1 MASSASLQLVNR
13 RKVKLGASSGERSS
27 SFTAT
32 GMDEPRRDLRR
43 NLTRMLSPKTVA
55 VVGANDQSPMSNN
68 VVLPML
74 EAGHD
79 VVLVNPR
86 RDEAYGRPVV
96 VDLASA
102 GRPIDAVL
110 SIVNAEAS
118 LTVVEEAAALGCGGV
133 VVVASGFAETGPEGV
148 EAQERLAAIA
158 DRTSL
163 AVVGPNC
170 AGFRNVALGVSLFTG
185 GRLDVPVAGAAT
197 VGGVSIVSQS
207 GFLARAAAAA
217 ARERALGVSIVV
229 SSGNEAVCDLADFV
243 AVAAADPFTSVIC
256 VVVETLR
263 RPADFFASVGVA
275 RDAGKPVVAL
285 KLGRSA
291 RARTIMQSH
300 TGAIADEG
308 WVYDLAFREHG
319 VIDAADVDD
328 LLDRAQLFAQLPRE
342 RHRPI
347 RSIGV
352 IAASGGVAALAADI
366 ADASGAP
373 VPPLDEIAEWV
384 RERVPGDTVNPLDL
398 TGFVFS
404 RADLMQEVFAKYAS
418 VVDLLVLG
426 WWAGDGDA
434 DWSGR
439 MLEPLAL
446 AAADVDTPVVV
457 SPVEAT
463 SIGAWVTS
471 WRDRG
476 VMFGRGIESVFHAA
490 DALDRF
496 VAGPLVTLASAGDDQ
511 GDEPAPGAAPELIA
525 TAAGPMVP
533 FAEAMALLTRAG
545 IPVAPWE
552 AVAPDAPAADLARV
566 ASRVGSRLVVKLANV
581 PHRTELDAVRVDVA
595 VEEVEHAIAE
605 LRAIAGA
612 HQVDATVA
620 IQAMVSGHAEAFAG
634 VHCGTGLGDVLLFG
648 RGGVLVEL
656 TDGVAGRFLPV
667 DAQRATELA
676 REVAGP
682 EVIAGIRGQR
692 PWPLASAAD
701 VIRGLDRLWRTHR
714 HWMSSLDVNPLIV
727 TEDGLVA
734 VDALFLG
741 DLPKDV
747 I

>member
-1 MASSASLQLVNR
+1 MGV
-13 RKVKLGASSGERSS
+13 SSGERSS
-27 SFTAT
+27 SFTVT
-32 GMDEPRRDLRR
+32 GVDEPRRDLRR

-68 VVLPML
+68 VILPML

-110 SIVNAEAS
+110 SIVNAEVS

-133 VVVASGFAETGPEGV
+133 VVVASGFAETGPDGV
-148 EAQERLAAIA
+148 EAQERLVAIA

-185 GRLDVPVAGAAT
+185 GWLDLPVAGAAT

-217 ARERALGVSIVV
+217 ARERALGVSMVV

-263 RPADFFASVGVA
+263 RPADFFASVVAA
-275 RDAGKPVVAL
+275 RDAGKPVIAL

-319 VIDAADVDD
+319 VLDATDVDD
-328 LLDRAQLFAQLPRE
+328 LLDHAQLFAQLPRE

-352 IAASGGVAALAADI
+352 IASSGGVAALAADL

-404 RADLMQEVFAKYAS
+404 PR
-418 VVDLLVLG
+418 
-426 WWAGDGDA
+426 
-434 DWSGR
+434 R
-439 MLEPLAL
+439 
-446 AAADVDTPVVV
+446 
-457 SPVEAT
+457 
-463 SIGAWVTS
+463 
-471 WRDRG
+471 
-476 VMFGRGIESVFHAA
+476 
-490 DALDRF
+490 
-496 VAGPLVTLASAGDDQ
+496 
-511 GDEPAPGAAPELIA
+511 
-525 TAAGPMVP
+525 
-533 FAEAMALLTRAG
+533 
-545 IPVAPWE
+545 
-552 AVAPDAPAADLARV
+552 PDA
-566 ASRVGSRLVVKLANV
+566 GG
-581 PHRTELDAVRVDVA
+581 VRQVR
-595 VEEVEHAIAE
+595 E
-605 LRAIAGA
+605 RRRPAGA
-612 HQVDATVA
+612 RMVGWRRRRRLEQQDARTA
-620 IQAMVSGHAEAFAG
+620 
-634 VHCGTGLGDVLLFG
+634 
-648 RGGVLVEL
+648 
-656 TDGVAGRFLPV
+656 
-667 DAQRATELA
+667 RA
-676 REVAGP
+676 R
-682 EVIAGIRGQR
+682 RR
-692 PWPLASAAD
+692 
-701 VIRGLDRLWRTHR
+701 
-714 HWMSSLDVNPLIV
+714 
-727 TEDGLVA
+727 
-734 VDALFLG
+734 
-741 DLPKDV
+741 
-747 I
+747 

>member
-1 MASSASLQLVNR
+1 MGV
-13 RKVKLGASSGERSS
+13 SSGERSS
-27 SFTAT
+27 SFTVT
-32 GMDEPRRDLRR
+32 GVDEPRRDLRR

-68 VVLPML
+68 VILPML

-133 VVVASGFAETGPEGV
+133 VVVASGFAETGPDGV
-148 EAQERLAAIA
+148 EAQERLVAIA

-185 GRLDVPVAGAAT
+185 GWLDLPVAGAAT

-207 GFLARAAAAA
+207 GFLARATAAA

-263 RPADFFASVGVA
+263 RPADFFASVVAA
-275 RDAGKPVVAL
+275 RDAGKPVIAL

-319 VIDAADVDD
+319 VLDATDVDD
-328 LLDRAQLFAQLPRE
+328 LLDRAQLFAQLPPD

-352 IAASGGVAALAADI
+352 IAASGGVAALAADL

-404 RADLMQEVFAKYAS
+404 RADLMQEVF
-418 VVDLLVLG
+418 
-426 WWAGDGDA
+426 
-434 DWSGR
+434 
-439 MLEPLAL
+439 
-446 AAADVDTPVVV
+446 
-457 SPVEAT
+457 VE
-463 SIGAWVTS
+463 
-471 WRDRG
+471 
-476 VMFGRGIESVFHAA
+476 
-490 DALDRF
+490 
-496 VAGPLVTLASAGDDQ
+496 
-511 GDEPAPGAAPELIA
+511 
-525 TAAGPMVP
+525 
-533 FAEAMALLTRAG
+533 
-545 IPVAPWE
+545 
-552 AVAPDAPAADLARV
+552 
-566 ASRVGSRLVVKLANV
+566 
-581 PHRTELDAVRVDVA
+581 VR
-595 VEEVEHAIAE
+595 E
-605 LRAIAGA
+605 RRRPAGA
-612 HQVDATVA
+612 RMVGRRRRRRLEQQDARTA
-620 IQAMVSGHAEAFAG
+620 RAR
-634 VHCGTGLGDVLLFG
+634 
-648 RGGVLVEL
+648 RG
-656 TDGVAGRFLPV
+656 
-667 DAQRATELA
+667 
-676 REVAGP
+676 
-682 EVIAGIRGQR
+682 
-692 PWPLASAAD
+692 
-701 VIRGLDRLWRTHR
+701 
-714 HWMSSLDVNPLIV
+714 
-727 TEDGLVA
+727 
-734 VDALFLG
+734 
-741 DLPKDV
+741 
-747 I
+747 

>member
-1 MASSASLQLVNR
+1 M
-13 RKVKLGASSGERSS
+13 
-27 SFTAT
+27 T
-32 GMDEPRRDLRR
+32 GVDEPRRDLRR

-68 VVLPML
+68 VILPML

-110 SIVNAEAS
+110 SIINAEAS

-133 VVVASGFAETGPEGV
+133 VVVASGFAETGPDGV
-148 EAQERLAAIA
+148 EAQERLVAIA

-170 AGFRNVALGVSLFTG
+170 AGFRNVALRVSLFTG
-185 GRLDVPVAGAAT
+185 GWLDLPVAGAAT

-207 GFLARAAAAA
+207 GFLARATAAA

-275 RDAGKPVVAL
+275 RDAGKPVIAL

-308 WVYDLAFREHG
+308 WIYDLAFREHG
-319 VIDAADVDD
+319 VLDATDIDD
-328 LLDRAQLFAQLPRE
+328 LLDRAQLFAQLPPD

-352 IAASGGVAALAADI
+352 IAASGGVAALAADL
-366 ADASGAP
+366 ADATGAP
-373 VPPLDEIAEWV
+373 VPPLDDIAAWV

-434 DWSGR
+434 DWSSR

-446 AAADVDTPVVV
+446 AAAEVDTPVVV
-457 SPVEAT
+457 SPIEAT
-463 SIGAWVTS
+463 STGAWVTS
-471 WRDRG
+471 WRDPRFAVRSRHQIG
-476 VMFGRGIESVFHAA
+476 VPRRRRARPVRRRPARQGRFARRRSGQ
-490 DALDRF
+490 
-496 VAGPLVTLASAGDDQ
+496 PASAGRGAGADRERRRPD
-511 GDEPAPGAAPELIA
+511 GALRRCDGAA
-525 TAAGPMVP
+525 
-533 FAEAMALLTRAG
+533 RQRRHSRR
-545 IPVAPWE
+545 APWE
-552 AVAPDAPAADLARV
+552 AVAPDVPAAEVAEMASRIGSTSGGQAGERPAPHRARRRPGRRRCRGRRECDHRLARDRQR
-566 ASRVGSRLVVKLANV
+566 SRGRC
-581 PHRTELDAVRVDVA
+581 HRGDPGDGQRARRGVRRRA
-595 VEEVEHAIAE
+595 
-605 LRAIAGA
+605 LRVRAGRRSSCSA
-612 HQVDATVA
+612 
-620 IQAMVSGHAEAFAG
+620 AG
-634 VHCGTGLGDVLLFG
+634 VC
-648 RGGVLVEL
+648 
-656 TDGVAGRFLPV
+656 
-667 DAQRATELA
+667 
-676 REVAGP
+676 
-682 EVIAGIRGQR
+682 
-692 PWPLASAAD
+692 
-701 VIRGLDRLWRTHR
+701 
-714 HWMSSLDVNPLIV
+714 SSS
-727 TEDGLVA
+727 
-734 VDALFLG
+734 
-741 DLPKDV
+741 
-747 I
+747 